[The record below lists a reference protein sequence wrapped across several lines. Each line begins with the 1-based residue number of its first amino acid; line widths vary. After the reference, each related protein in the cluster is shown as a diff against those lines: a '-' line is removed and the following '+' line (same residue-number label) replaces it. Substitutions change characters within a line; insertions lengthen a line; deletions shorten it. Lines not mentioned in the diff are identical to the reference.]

1 MSFAELCYEMIFI
14 DQLVLYTHTHTFA
27 RPSSYIHTHTYIHT
41 FNIDQSIQP
50 IGRKEKKMLQKCQKR
65 LEDLMYL

>member
-14 DQLVLYTHTHTFA
+14 EQLVLYTHT
-27 RPSSYIHTHTYIHT
+27 YICKTLHLYSQTYIDTCT

-50 IGRKEKKMLQKCQKR
+50 IGRKEKKMLPKCQKR
-65 LEDLMYL
+65 LEDLM